1 MTPNTQR
8 FPFRPQFRG
17 TLSRLFALAFCG
29 INLVACQQLSQVQA
43 WEKGALAKDEMRLNR
58 DKLALK
64 NADHIYT
71 SKEAA
76 SGSGSVGG
84 GGCGCN

>member
-1 MTPNTQR
+1 MKNLNR
-8 FPFRPQFRG
+8 NGRG
-17 TLSRLFALAFCG
+17 A
-29 INLVACQQLSQVQA
+29 
-43 WEKGALAKDEMRLNR
+43 GALAL
-58 DKLALK
+58 LALLPLTACLSGCGTMEAVQPWQK
-64 NADHIYT
+64 GMLAQPAMRFGGAGSEARFAAHTYD

>member
-1 MTPNTQR
+1 MMTMMR
-8 FPFRPQFRG
+8 IACAAG
-17 TLSRLFALAFCG
+17 TLAVLAAASGCST
-29 INLVACQQLSQVQA
+29 IEPVQP
-43 WEKGALAKDEMRLNR
+43 WQKGALAQPAMRFDR
-58 DKLALK
+58 DRLEARF
-64 NADHIYT
+64 AAHTYD

>member
-1 MTPNTQR
+1 MTTILR
-8 FPFRPQFRG
+8 
-17 TLSRLFALAFCG
+17 
-29 INLVACQQLSQVQA
+29 IACA
-43 WEKGALAKDEMRLNR
+43 AGALAVLASAGGCSAIEPVQPWQKGMLAQPAMRFDR
-58 DKLALK
+58 DRQEARF
-64 NADHIYT
+64 AAHTYD

>member
-1 MTPNTQR
+1 MKTVLRIAGAVAVLAAVGGCGAIEPVQPWQKGMLAQPAMR
-8 FPFRPQFRG
+8 FDRDRQQAR
-17 TLSRLFALAFCG
+17 FAAH
-29 INLVACQQLSQVQA
+29 VY
-43 WEKGALAKDEMRLNR
+43 D
-58 DKLALK
+58 
-64 NADHIYT
+64 

>member
-1 MTPNTQR
+1 MTTVWR
-8 FPFRPQFRG
+8 SVCAAG
-17 TLSRLFALAFCG
+17 AVLVLASGCG
-29 INLVACQQLSQVQA
+29 AIEPVQP
-43 WEKGALAKDEMRLNR
+43 WQKGM
-58 DKLALK
+58 LALPAMRFDG
-64 NADHIYT
+64 NRQEARYAAHIYD

>member
-1 MTPNTQR
+1 MSSR
-8 FPFRPQFRG
+8 EWIAL
-17 TLSRLFALAFCG
+17 TLLASALSGCG
-29 INLVACQQLSQVQA
+29 MVQPVAP
-43 WEKGALAKDEMRLNR
+43 WEKGALARPAMRFDSSRLETAY
-58 DKLALK
+58 DAHTY
-64 NADHIYT
+64 D

>member
-1 MTPNTQR
+1 MS
-8 FPFRPQFRG
+8 G
-17 TLSRLFALAFCG
+17 WGSRAALLALAGACVSGCG
-29 INLVACQQLSQVQA
+29 MMEPVAPWQ
-43 WEKGALAKDEMRLNR
+43 KGMLAQPAMRFDGNR
-58 DKLALK
+58 QEARF
-64 NADHIYT
+64 ASHIYD

>member
-1 MTPNTQR
+1 MRTVSL
-8 FPFRPQFRG
+8 G
-17 TLSRLFALAFCG
+17 VCAAAAL
-29 INLVACQQLSQVQA
+29 LVSLGGC
-43 WEKGALAKDEMRLNR
+43 GALEPVQPWQKGMLAQPAMRFDGSR
-58 DKLALK
+58 QEARFAAHTYD
-64 NADHIYT
+64 

>member
-1 MTPNTQR
+1 MRTTTRIATAAATLAVLAAAGGCSMIEPVQPWQKGMLAQPAMR
-8 FPFRPQFRG
+8 FDRDRQEAR
-17 TLSRLFALAFCG
+17 FAAHTY
-29 INLVACQQLSQVQA
+29 
-43 WEKGALAKDEMRLNR
+43 D
-58 DKLALK
+58 
-64 NADHIYT
+64 

>member
-1 MTPNTQR
+1 MKTVLRIVYAAGVMAPLLSACGTIEAVQPWQKGMLAQPAMR
-8 FPFRPQFRG
+8 FDRDRQEAR
-17 TLSRLFALAFCG
+17 FAAHTY
-29 INLVACQQLSQVQA
+29 
-43 WEKGALAKDEMRLNR
+43 D
-58 DKLALK
+58 
-64 NADHIYT
+64 

>member
-1 MTPNTQR
+1 MRMFGPSTRRTWRHTVTLAATLASLCGASGCGAIAPVAPWQKGLLAQPAMGFDRDRQQAR
-8 FPFRPQFRG
+8 F
-17 TLSRLFALAFCG
+17 AAH
-29 INLVACQQLSQVQA
+29 VY
-43 WEKGALAKDEMRLNR
+43 E
-58 DKLALK
+58 
-64 NADHIYT
+64 